1 MVVLLMVRMMS
12 LEEMDVAIGTK
23 QQQIINDATLHK
35 AITNG
40 SIDLTVIATV
50 RVFFDGT
57 PAKVISNYVK
67 VRNQDKIAKTK
78 KEDDAP
84 LTISDEGTLE
94 L

>member
-1 MVVLLMVRMMS
+1 MVRMMS
-12 LEEMDVAIGTK
+12 LDEMDVAVGNK
-23 QQQIINDATLHK
+23 QQQIINDTILNK

-67 VRNQDKIAKTK
+67 VRNQDKMVKAKK
-78 KEDDAP
+78 DDDAP